1 MFRMD
6 SEGSPFRVDA
16 GELFEAYLQCR
27 RTKRKKVST
36 LEFEIDYEERLF
48 ELREQL
54 ESGKWTPSPSLAFVV
69 KRPVRREIFAADFR
83 DRVVHH
89 WLMNKMIPLLEDF
102 FSNNSFA
109 CRPNRGTH
117 YGISRIYDYM
127 HPGSTSKY
135 NSRLYILK
143 LDISGFFMS
152 INRGLLYNSLSK
164 WLFEHYNGVDLPLVA
179 EVLSKVIFNDP
190 SANCI
195 RRGKRRDWKGLPR
208 NKSLFHSAQG
218 CGLPIGNLTSQ
229 ILANFYLHPLDE
241 FVRNQ
246 LGVQEYG
253 RYVDDFV
260 LFHEEPLFLAKARVR
275 IQEFLIKE
283 LSLELHPH
291 KVYLQHSGHGVP
303 FLGMVIKPGR
313 IYAGRR
319 IKSNFF
325 KRIRS
330 FNEEIRLGSPSPVQK
345 SIFRQ
350 TMNSYLGL
358 LNHYNTRRLRK
369 SYLMNKLSGYWLNH
383 FSIRGGFAKVVP
395 LVRPAGKGF

>member
-1 MFRMD
+1 MD

-190 SANCI
+190 
-195 RRGKRRDWKGLPR
+195 
-208 NKSLFHSAQG
+208 F
-218 CGLPIGNLTSQ
+218 GNLTSQ

-260 LFHEEPLFLAKARVR
+260 LFHEDPLFLANARVR

-369 SYLMNKLSGYWLNH
+369 SYLMNKLSGNWLNH